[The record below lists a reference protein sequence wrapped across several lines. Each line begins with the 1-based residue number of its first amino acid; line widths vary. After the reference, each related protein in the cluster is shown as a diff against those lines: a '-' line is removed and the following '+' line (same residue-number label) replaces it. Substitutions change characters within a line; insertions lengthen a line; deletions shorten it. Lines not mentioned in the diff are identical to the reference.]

1 MTAGG
6 APAQDPG
13 VSGALRESGAGLR
26 WRRVFPGEERQLGLL
41 RRWLEL
47 LLPECP
53 ARSDVACV
61 ATELGTNA
69 VRHTASGR
77 DGWFAVEITWHR
89 QAVRVAVADG
99 GAPGAPQVLDD
110 PAAEHGRGLL
120 VVRGLS
126 IRTGVC
132 GDHRGRLVWADVPW
146 DDAGAAE
153 SASARDGHESAISDG
168 QAGLA
173 SRFAGVPA
181 WFGRATLQWW
191 ALAGGQ
197 LVTASSAQELACLL
211 DRMVMRPPRPGVPAG
226 GDTARADT
234 RTSRALGQAQRP
246 GAPALRFPP
255 GCAQVA
261 GGGRDG
267 IGAGGNGGPRTP
279 VRERRPSTR
288 ARQTVMAAGQGWPTA
303 AVS

>member
-99 GAPGAPQVLDD
+99 GAPGAPQVLED

-146 DDAGAAE
+146 DDAGVAG
-153 SASARDGHESAISDG
+153 SASVRDGHESAIGDG

-173 SRFAGVPA
+173 SCFAGVPA
-181 WFGRATLQWW
+181 WFGRATLRWW

-211 DRMVMRPPRPGVPAG
+211 DRMVLCPLRPGVPVLG
-226 GDTARADT
+226 GTARADT
-234 RTSRALGQAQRP
+234 RTSRAGGQPQRP
-246 GAPALRFPP
+246 DAPALRFPP
-255 GCAQVA
+255 GCARVA

-267 IGAGGNGGPRTP
+267 IGAGENGGPRTP
-279 VRERRPSTR
+279 VRERRPTTR
-288 ARQTVMAAGQGWPTA
+288 ARQTVMAVGQGRPTA

>member
-153 SASARDGHESAISDG
+153 SASARDRHESAIGDG

-211 DRMVMRPPRPGVPAG
+211 DRTVMCPPRPGVPLV

-234 RTSRALGQAQRP
+234 RTSRAVGQAQRP

-267 IGAGGNGGPRTP
+267 IGAGGNGRPRTP

-288 ARQTVMAAGQGWPTA
+288 ARQTVMAAGRGWPTA